1 MDAKLEFDACYIYQ
15 DVNRAIQHVHRTGLV
30 HRGIL
35 SDPHKY
41 LVKNVSPVTSVS
53 IFCCKM
59 ICLTHAD
66 DADCLVEDKI
76 TLA

>member
-35 SDPHKY
+35 SDPHRY
-41 LVKNVSPVTSVS
+41 LVKNVSPITSVNMS
-53 IFCCKM
+53 KM
-59 ICLTHAD
+59 MCFNHDVD
-66 DADCLVEDKI
+66 DC
-76 TLA
+76 TLLGTPGI